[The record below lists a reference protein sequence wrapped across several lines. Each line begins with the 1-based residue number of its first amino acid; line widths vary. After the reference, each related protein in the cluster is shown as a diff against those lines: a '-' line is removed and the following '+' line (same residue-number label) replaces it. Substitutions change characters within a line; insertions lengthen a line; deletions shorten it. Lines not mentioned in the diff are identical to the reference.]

1 MKWQY
6 VMSENP
12 YDPPKMETPS
22 RRSRRF
28 VVVFLIVFLIL
39 VALISVPLF
48 AFLGYLAYV
57 VAFYINATSRS
68 NRRATQN

>member
-1 MKWQY
+1 MKCQY
-6 VMSENP
+6 VMIENP

-28 VVVFLIVFLIL
+28 VVVFLIL
-39 VALISVPLF
+39 VALLSVPLF

-68 NRRATQN
+68 NRRATQS